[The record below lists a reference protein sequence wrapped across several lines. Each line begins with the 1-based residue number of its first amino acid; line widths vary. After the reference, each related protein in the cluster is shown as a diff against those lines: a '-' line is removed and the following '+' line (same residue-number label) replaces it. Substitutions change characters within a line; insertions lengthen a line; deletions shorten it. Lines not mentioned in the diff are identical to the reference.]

1 MPNRG
6 RPLPRLHD
14 LQFRSQLAVTQI
26 VSLPDLKLPELPIRQ
41 ALPDLL
47 RALRSGTAAVL
58 VAPPGAG
65 KTTVVPLALAD
76 EPWVRGRRI
85 VMLEPRRLAAR
96 AAARRMAALQG
107 EQPGQTVGYRMR
119 LETRVSAATR
129 IEVVTEGVLTRILQS
144 DAALEEYAA
153 VIFDEFHERS
163 LNADLGL
170 ALVQQSRQLLREDLR
185 VVVMSATLDVEPVA
199 ALLSRPEKP
208 VPVVSSE
215 GRTHPV
221 QVRWRPLRSGQ
232 RVESATAAAVRE
244 ALDATDGDV
253 LVFLPGAAE
262 IRRTESILAESIST
276 DAAQQVVHILPLHGS
291 LPVEMQDAA
300 LTPSRVGER
309 KVVLATSIAE
319 SSLTIDGVRA
329 VVDAGLARIP
339 RFDPRSGMTRLTT
352 VRVSKAGAEQRKG
365 RAGRQAPGVC
375 IRLWAEHEHA
385 ALQPHPLPEI
395 MEADLAPL
403 ALELAAAGVRHPG
416 ELAWLDLPPAGAL
429 SQARELLHEL
439 NALDDDGRVTPHGR
453 RMAELPVHPR
463 IAHMLLAS
471 REAGTGALATA
482 CDVAAL
488 LGERDVLRGEDGP
501 PDADLRLR
509 LALVSGGGGRGSAG
523 ANVDRGALERVRC
536 QSKDLRRRMGVPSH
550 ARANDADA
558 GRVLALAYPDRVA
571 RRRRSMKDGDGAG
584 GGQRRGESSMDGK
597 GWRYLMRSGVGAVL
611 SSHSSLSREEW
622 LAVAETDGRRPEARI
637 YLAAPLN
644 EADVIELFGDQ
655 VVHEEE
661 TGWDDRTDAVVSLR
675 REQLGAI
682 VLREVPV
689 RDVSDERIAEA
700 LLAHLRTHGMES
712 LPWTPASRRV
722 RERMA
727 FAAWLEPDDW
737 PDVSDSALL
746 DSLDEWLLP
755 FLGGIRRR
763 AELERVD
770 LSQALLSRLTW
781 KQRETL
787 DELAPTHITL
797 PSGRRE
803 PVDYSDPA
811 APVLA
816 VRIQELFGVKETPAV
831 GRGRVPLVLHLLSPA
846 RRPVQVTRDL
856 AGFWRTSYRDVRK
869 EMKGRYPKHD
879 WPEDGGEAKGRAK

>member
-1 MPNRG
+1 MPNSG
-6 RPLPRLHD
+6 RQLPRLHD
-14 LQFRSQLAVTQI
+14 LQFRTQFAVTQT
-26 VSLPDLKLPELPIRQ
+26 VSLPDLKLPQLPIRQ

-47 RALRSGTAAVL
+47 RALRSGTSAVL

-76 EPWVRGRRI
+76 EPWVSVRRI

-96 AAARRMAALQG
+96 AAARRMASLLG

-129 IEVVTEGVLTRILQS
+129 IEVVTEGVLTRMLQS
-144 DAALEEYAA
+144 DPALEEYAA

-170 ALVQQSRQLLREDLR
+170 AFVEQTRGLLREDLR

-199 ALLSRPEKP
+199 ALLSRPETP
-208 VPVVSSE
+208 VPVVGSE

-221 QVRWRPLRSGQ
+221 EVRWRPLRSGQ

-262 IRRTESILAESIST
+262 IRRTESTLAEALST
-276 DAAQQVVHILPLHGS
+276 DDATQSVRVLPLHGS
-291 LPVEMQDAA
+291 LPVEVQDAA
-300 LTPSRVGER
+300 LAPSRANER

-319 SSLTIDGVRA
+319 SSLTIDGVRS

-375 IRLWAEHEHA
+375 IRLWAEHEHS

-403 ALELAAAGVRHPG
+403 ALELAAAGVRDPG
-416 ELAWLDLPPAGAL
+416 ELAWLDVPPAAAL
-429 SQARELLHEL
+429 SQARELLYEL
-439 NALDDDGRVTPHGR
+439 NALDDGGRVTPHGR
-453 RMAELPVHPR
+453 RMAGLPLHPR

-471 REAGTGALATA
+471 REARADALASA

-509 LALVSGGGGRGSAG
+509 VALLAGVGTAAGS
-523 ANVDRGALERVRC
+523 VDRGALDRVRR
-536 QSKDLRRRMGVPSH
+536 QSRDLRRRMGIPPN
-550 ARANDADA
+550 APANDADA

-571 RRRRSMKDGDGAG
+571 RRRRSMKDGDSAG
-584 GGQRRGESSMDGK
+584 GGQRRGESSIDGQ
-597 GWRYLMRSGVGAVL
+597 GGRYLMRSGVGAVL
-611 SSHSSLSREEW
+611 ASHSSLSREEW

-637 YLAAPLN
+637 HLAAPLN
-644 EADVIELFGDQ
+644 EADVLELFGDQ
-655 VVHEEE
+655 VVRDVE
-661 TGWDDRTDAVVSLR
+661 TFWDDRTEAVISLR
-675 REQLGAI
+675 RERLGAI

-689 RDVSDERIAEA
+689 RDVPDERIAEA
-700 LLAHLRTHGMES
+700 LLDHLRARGVES

-737 PDVSDSALL
+737 PDVSDGALL
-746 DSLDEWLLP
+746 DALDEWLLP

-770 LSQALLSRLTW
+770 LSQALLARLTW
-781 KQRETL
+781 KQREAL

-816 VRIQELFGVKETPAV
+816 VRLQGLFGVKETPTV
-831 GRGRVPLVLHLLSPA
+831 GRGRIPLVLHLLSPA

-856 AGFWRTSYRDVRK
+856 AGFWRTSYKDVRK

-879 WPEDGGEAKGRAK
+879 WPEDGGEAKGKAK

>member
-1 MPNRG
+1 M
-6 RPLPRLHD
+6 
-14 LQFRSQLAVTQI
+14 
-26 VSLPDLKLPELPIRQ
+26 SLPDLKLPQLPIRQ

-47 RALRSGTAAVL
+47 RALQGGTSAVL

-65 KTTVVPLALAD
+65 KTTVVPLALVS
-76 EPWVRGRRI
+76 ETWVSGRRI

-96 AAARRMAALQG
+96 AAAGRMASLLG

-119 LETRVSAATR
+119 LETRVSAVTR

-144 DAALEEYAA
+144 DPALEEYAA

-170 ALVQQSRQLLREDLR
+170 ALVEQSRQLLREDLR
-185 VVVMSATLDVEPVA
+185 VVVMSATLDVEPVST
-199 ALLSRPEKP
+199 LLARPGKP
-208 VPVVSSE
+208 VPVVRSE

-221 QVRWRPLRSGQ
+221 EVRWRPPRSGQ

-253 LVFLPGAAE
+253 LVFLPGAAD
-262 IRRTESILAESIST
+262 IRRAESALAESLST
-276 DAAQQVVHILPLHGS
+276 DAVQHGVRVFPLHGS

-300 LTPSRVGER
+300 LAPSRAGER
-309 KVVLATSIAE
+309 KVVLSTSIAE
-319 SSLTIDGVRA
+319 SSLTIDGVRS

-352 VRVSKAGAEQRKG
+352 VRVSQAGAEQRRG

-403 ALELAAAGVRHPG
+403 ALELAAAGVRDPG
-416 ELAWLDLPPAGAL
+416 ELAWLDEPPAGAL
-429 SQARELLHEL
+429 SQARELLREL
-439 NALDDDGRVTPHGR
+439 NALDDDGRVTPHGS

-463 IAHMLLAS
+463 IAHMLLAA
-471 REAGTGALATA
+471 REAGTDALATA
-482 CDVAAL
+482 CDIAAL
-488 LGERDVLRGEDGP
+488 LGERDLLRGEDGP

-509 LALVSGGGGRGSAG
+509 LSLVYGRGHAG
-523 ANVDRGALERVRC
+523 ANVDHGALERARR
-536 QSKDLRRRMGVPSH
+536 QSRDLRRRMGVPP
-550 ARANDADA
+550 RASADDGEA

-571 RRRRSMKDGDGAG
+571 RRRRSVKDGDGASG
-584 GGQRRGESSMDGK
+584 DRRRGDG
-597 GWRYLMRSGVGAVL
+597 GHGGSGAGRYLMRSGVGAVL
-611 SSHSSLSREEW
+611 SSHSSLLREEW

-637 YLAAPLN
+637 HLAAPLD
-644 EADVIELFGDQ
+644 EADVLELFGDQ

-675 REQLGAI
+675 RERLGAI
-682 VLREVPV
+682 ALREVPV

-700 LLAHLRTHGMES
+700 LLAHLRVQGAGS
-712 LPWTPASRRV
+712 LPWTPASRRA

-727 FAAWLEPDDW
+727 FAEWLEPDDW
-737 PDVSDSALL
+737 PDVSDHALL
-746 DSLDEWLLP
+746 ESLEDWLLP

-763 AELERVD
+763 AELQRVD
-770 LSQALLSRLTW
+770 FSQALLSRLTW
-781 KQRETL
+781 KQREAL
-787 DELAPTHITL
+787 DELAPTHVTL

-816 VRIQELFGVKETPAV
+816 VRLQELFGVKETPTV

-856 AGFWRTSYRDVRK
+856 AGFWRTSYQDVRK

-879 WPEDGGEAKGRAK
+879 WPEDGGEAKGRGKRD